1 MILKSEMKVSF
12 VNGCFDVL
20 HPGHIELLKYARS
33 LGDYLIVAID
43 SDRKVAEMKGPER
56 PIFSQH
62 DRSTMLSAIRY
73 VDVIHVFDTK
83 EDLEDLLESI
93 SPDIM
98 VVGSDWKGKEVVGS
112 QYAKSVRFFDR
123 IGEYSTT
130 KTIQGSSYR

>member
-1 MILKSEMKVSF
+1 MKISF

-62 DRSTMLSAIRY
+62 DRSIMLAAIRH
-73 VDVIHVFDTK
+73 VDVVHVFDTK
-83 EDLEDLLESI
+83 EELEDLLESI

-123 IGEYSTT
+123 LGDYSTT

>member
-1 MILKSEMKVSF
+1 MKISF

-56 PIFSQH
+56 PIFSQT
-62 DRSTMLSAIRY
+62 DRSTILSSIRY
-73 VDVIHVFDTK
+73 VDVVHVFDTK
-83 EDLEDLLESI
+83 KELENLLESI

-98 VVGSDWKGKEVVGS
+98 VVGS
-112 QYAKSVRFFDR
+112 QYAKAVRFFDR
-123 IGEYSTT
+123 LGDYSTT
-130 KTIQGSSYR
+130 KTIQGVTYR

>member
-1 MILKSEMKVSF
+1 MKISF

-33 LGDYLIVAID
+33 FGDHLVVAID
-43 SDRKVAEMKGPER
+43 SDRRVAEMKGFDR

-62 DRSTMLSAIRY
+62 DRLNMISAIRY
-73 VDVIHVFDTK
+73 VDDVHVFDTK
-83 EDLEDLLESI
+83 EELENLLEFI

-112 QYAKSVRFFDR
+112 QYAKEVQFFDR
-123 IGEYSTT
+123 LRDYSTT
-130 KTIQGSSYR
+130 KTIQGIAYR

>member
-1 MILKSEMKVSF
+1 MKISF

-20 HPGHIELLKYARS
+20 HPGHIKLLKYARS

-43 SDRKVAEMKGPER
+43 SDRKVAEMKGSER

-62 DRSTMLSAIRY
+62 DRALMLKAIRY
-73 VDVIHVFDTK
+73 VDVVHVFDTK
-83 EDLEDLLESI
+83 EDLEQLLESI
-93 SPDIM
+93 QPDIL

-123 IGEYSTT
+123 IGGYSTT

>member
-1 MILKSEMKVSF
+1 MKISF

-33 LGDYLIVAID
+33 FGDYLIVAID
-43 SDRKVAEMKGPER
+43 SDRKVAEMKGLER

-62 DRSTMLSAIRY
+62 DRALMLKAIRY
-73 VDVIHVFDTK
+73 VDVVHVFDTK
-83 EDLEDLLESI
+83 EDLEQLLESI
-93 SPDIM
+93 QPDIM

-123 IGEYSTT
+123 IGGYSTT

>member
-1 MILKSEMKVSF
+1 MKISF

-56 PIFSQH
+56 PIFSQT
-62 DRSTMLSAIRY
+62 DRSAMVSSIRY
-73 VDVIHVFDTK
+73 VDVVNVFDTK
-83 EDLEDLLESI
+83 QELEDLLESI
-93 SPDIM
+93 TPDIM

-112 QYAKSVRFFDR
+112 QYAKTVRFFDR
-123 IGEYSTT
+123 LGDYSTSQ
-130 KTIQGSSYR
+130 TIQGIAYR

>member
-1 MILKSEMKVSF
+1 MKISF

-20 HPGHIELLKYARS
+20 HPGHVELLKYASS

-56 PIFSQH
+56 PIFSQS
-62 DRSTMLSAIRY
+62 DRAYMLKEIRC
-73 VDVIHVFDTK
+73 VDVVHIFDTRQ
-83 EDLEDLLESI
+83 ELESLLD
-93 SPDIM
+93 SLRPDTM

-112 QYAKSVRFFDR
+112 QYAKSVKFFDR
-123 IGEYSTT
+123 IGDYSTT